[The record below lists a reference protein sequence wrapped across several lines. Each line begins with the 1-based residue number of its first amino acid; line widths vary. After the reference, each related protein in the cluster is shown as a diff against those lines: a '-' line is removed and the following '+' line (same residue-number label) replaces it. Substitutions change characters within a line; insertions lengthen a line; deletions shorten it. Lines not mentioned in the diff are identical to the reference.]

1 MLFLG
6 QIALALSLMAAR
18 GLLLMGSV
26 RMVIVPEVLR
36 LLRRAFAVSGH
47 EFTFDLPG
55 EGRQMAVRRHSV
67 PPTTFCLADPLSHRV
82 HELPELERLR

>member
-36 LLRRAFAVSGH
+36 LLRRGFAVSGH

-55 EGRQMAVRRHSV
+55 EDRAVRRHSV